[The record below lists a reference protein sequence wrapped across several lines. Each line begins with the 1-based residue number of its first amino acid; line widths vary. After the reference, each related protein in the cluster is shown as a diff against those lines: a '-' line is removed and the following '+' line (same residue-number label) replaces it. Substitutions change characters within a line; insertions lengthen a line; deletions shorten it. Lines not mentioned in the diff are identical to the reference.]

1 MCRKQGRD
9 VTMTRVARAGLVS
22 ALVVSF
28 LSIDVGAVRL
38 AHAES
43 EVPATNPLTGNE
55 AAIREGRSWFRAA
68 CAMCHGING
77 DGAGEGGYAG
87 DGRVVRLGFRGY
99 GEPVEKGRDVPGRAA
114 KMPPWGGAL
123 ARPVGMDAMTQ
134 GTSRPE
140 P

>member
-1 MCRKQGRD
+1 MCRKRGRD

-38 AHAES
+38 AHVKT

-68 CAMCHGING
+68 FALCHGIHADVAGRRRYGG
-77 DGAGEGGYAG
+77 DLRGDKLLISDYVEIVTKYHSLTGG
-87 DGRVVRLGFRGY
+87 
-99 GEPVEKGRDVPGRAA
+99 
-114 KMPPWGGAL
+114 
-123 ARPVGMDAMTQ
+123 
-134 GTSRPE
+134 
-140 P
+140 

>member
-1 MCRKQGRD
+1 M
-9 VTMTRVARAGLVS
+9 TMTRVARAGLVS

-68 CAMCHGING
+68 CALCHGIHA
-77 DGAGEGGYAG
+77 DGAGERGYAA
-87 DGRVVRLGFRGY
+87 DLRVFKLGFRGY
-99 GEPVEKGRDVPGRAA
+99 VE
-114 KMPPWGGAL
+114 
-123 ARPVGMDAMTQ
+123 T
-134 GTSRPE
+134 
-140 P
+140 